1 MVEYIQEKSDAKEAL
16 INMKRKVAF
25 MFINGAISEAQ
36 RMEMDLGQGLMIMVG
51 VGSYEMA
58 CSQAVKLADEG
69 VIMIELC
76 GGFGTI
82 GHAKVTEA
90 VQGRLQ
96 VGVVRF
102 DNHPGYDNASGDSKW
117 M

>member
-1 MVEYIQEKSDAKEAL
+1 
-16 INMKRKVAF
+16 MKRKVCF
-25 MFINGAISEAQ
+25 MFINGTISKPQ
-36 RMEMDLGQGLMIMVG
+36 IIVMDLGQGEMIVAG

-58 CSQAVKLADEG
+58 CSEAKKLVKEG
-69 VIMIELC
+69 VLMIELC

-90 VQGRLQ
+90 VDGKIQ

-102 DNHPGYDNASGDSKW
+102 DNHPGYDNLSGDAKW
-117 M
+117 L

>member
-1 MVEYIQEKSDAKEAL
+1 
-16 INMKRKVAF
+16 MKRKVVF
-25 MFINGAISEAQ
+25 MFINGSIQEPK
-36 RMEMDLGQGLMIMVG
+36 RMEMDLGQGLMIFVG

-58 CSQAVKLADEG
+58 CQEAKKLADEG

-76 GGFGTI
+76 GGFGTM

-90 VQGRLQ
+90 VEGRLR

-102 DNHPGYDNASGDSKW
+102 DNHPGYDNLSGDAKW
-117 M
+117 LK

>member
-1 MVEYIQEKSDAKEAL
+1 
-16 INMKRKVAF
+16 MKRKVCF
-25 MFINGAISEAQ
+25 LFVNGSITEAKRQ
-36 RMEMDLGQGLMIMVG
+36 EMDYGAGIMILLGVKD
-51 VGSYEMA
+51 YDMA
-58 CSQAVKLADEG
+58 CQEAVKLADEG

-76 GGFGTI
+76 GGFGTM
-82 GHAKVTEA
+82 GHAKVVEA

-102 DNHPGYDNASGDSKW
+102 DNHPGYDGASGDTKF

>member
-1 MVEYIQEKSDAKEAL
+1 
-16 INMKRKVAF
+16 MKRKVAF
-25 MFINGAISEAQ
+25 MFINGSVTVPQ
-36 RMEMDLGQGLMIMVG
+36 RVEMDLGQGLMIMVG
-51 VGSYEMA
+51 VGSYQSA
-58 CSQAVKLADEG
+58 CEEAVKLADEG

-76 GGFGTI
+76 GGFGTL

-96 VGVVRF
+96 VGIVRF
-102 DNHPGYDNASGDSKW
+102 DNHPGYDGVSGDSRW